1 MRKKHLNLTFN
12 QIWENQVVDGLTCK
26 LRDNFVQWQYVT
38 GKGERVTF
46 GFRIKD
52 VSLAQ
57 EVSTLKEKYE
67 LFI

>member
-1 MRKKHLNLTFN
+1 M
-12 QIWENQVVDGLTCK
+12 DGLTCK

-38 GKGERVTF
+38 GKGERITF